1 MAPGPGDPRRT
12 GAGPL
17 PAPSCTPPGDVENR
31 IHSSLLA
38 FGKPCPVSDL
48 FGKSG
53 RELLGRLELPDP
65 WTKNIAT
72 ALSMID
78 DLDSEIDACEKELR
92 SLGADHPYVSLLQS
106 APGIAWVLGFTIR
119 SEERRVGK

>member
-1 MAPGPGDPRRT
+1 VPAIWLPDPEIRAERER
-12 GAGPL
+12 ARFRL
-17 PAPSCTPPGDVENR
+17 HLVRHRVMLKNR

-48 FGKSG
+48 FGRSG
-53 RELLGRLELPDP
+53 RELLGRLEFPDP

-92 SLGADHPYVSLLQS
+92 SLGADHP
-106 APGIAWVLGFTIR
+106 
-119 SEERRVGK
+119 